1 MADGGALQNPAAH
14 SEQERGRKRGKTEPG
29 PSMVLGGTR
38 QEAYC
43 GGDAANWRCGVRRRK
58 LGFSARRL
66 GEALLLKM
74 ESEERRG
81 QPLLVM
87 GAGSLGL
94 RGKEEV

>member
-1 MADGGALQNPAAH
+1 MA
-14 SEQERGRKRGKTEPG
+14 
-29 PSMVLGGTR
+29 LGGTR